1 MGVDFGDEQVGRV
14 GEDVTIA
21 MAVVGASE
29 GDDRSRELVEAR
41 L

>member
-1 MGVDFGDEQVGRV
+1 MLERASSVGHV

-29 GDDRSRELVEAR
+29 GDGKNME
-41 L
+41 